1 MEVKLFWII
10 VINSLYVLTD
20 EEFSIAPQILKN
32 DLAIISLGL
41 HISTYTIL
49 VSEAFTANSAILA
62 HALVPSHID
71 YCNTILSDLSNKIFH
86 SLQLVHNGA
95 VLVITRTPSVE
106 DITPVLQ

>member
-49 VSEAFTANSAILA
+49 VSEA
-62 HALVPSHID
+62 
-71 YCNTILSDLSNKIFH
+71 
-86 SLQLVHNGA
+86 LQLT
-95 VLVITRTPSVE
+95 VLYLHMLWFHLILIIVIRSSLTYQTKFSTAFNWF
-106 DITPVLQ
+106 ITGLFLSLREPHL

>member
-1 MEVKLFWII
+1 MEYSFTAMSSVILFWPFSILRL
-10 VINSLYVLTD
+10 VILISSCLYV
-20 EEFSIAPQILKN
+20 IP
-32 DLAIISLGL
+32 
-41 HISTYTIL
+41 
-49 VSEAFTANSAILA
+49 EAFTANSTAILV
-62 HALVPSHID
+62 HALVPSRID